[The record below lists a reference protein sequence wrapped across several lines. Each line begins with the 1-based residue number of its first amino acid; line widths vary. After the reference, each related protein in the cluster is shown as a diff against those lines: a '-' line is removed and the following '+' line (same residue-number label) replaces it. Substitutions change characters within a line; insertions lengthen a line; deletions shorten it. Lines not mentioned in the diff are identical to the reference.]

1 MFLLRDFGGKLVK
14 SKLFNNIFY
23 LLLLQGVGYIF
34 PILLIPFLVST
45 IGIEKYGLVN
55 FAIAL
60 VWYFQIITEFGF
72 DLSNVKH
79 VVGNKNNPQKISEI
93 LSVIVT
99 TRFVFSLILFVFY
112 LCIIFLFDKH
122 REYTELYIIAYV
134 RVFASA
140 FLPYWLFRSLEKVKE
155 VTKISLLVRTVS
167 ILPIFL
173 VVSDENDYLWVMFF
187 MVLNEVLAA
196 IVAMRKV
203 LKTYKLKFY
212 PFRLYVC
219 YLKDS
224 VPFFTSNILI
234 RLYTNSNMV
243 VLGFFSTPY
252 WTGIYSV
259 AEKLYNAYNYI
270 VAPLI
275 QYVFY
280 PYFVRVKDFVRVN
293 RIILVAISLNVVLL
307 FVVYLLAPVVFDVW
321 IKKDTDIIK
330 GCFTLFL
337 LLLCVDV
344 PAKFLGYPYCG
355 MTDNIAKLNK
365 STFIATLLHFTG
377 LAFLLVFKLLSA
389 QNIILL
395 LIFTQTFNL
404 GYRILFLRKYLFVS
418 RYGSKNK

>member
-1 MFLLRDFGGKLVK
+1 MFLLRDFWGKLLK
-14 SKLFNNIFY
+14 NKLFNNIFY
-23 LLLLQGVGYIF
+23 LLLLQGAGYIF

-45 IGIEKYGLVN
+45 IGVEKYGLVN

-60 VWYFQIITEFGF
+60 VWYFQVVSEFGF

-79 VVGNKNNPQKISEI
+79 VVDNKNNPQKISEI

-99 TRFVFSLILFVFY
+99 TRFVFSLILFGVY
-112 LCIIFLFDKH
+112 LCIIFLLDKH
-122 REYTELYIIAYV
+122 REYAALYIIAYV
-134 RVFASA
+134 RVFATA
-140 FLPYWLFRSLEKVKE
+140 FLPYWLFRSLENVKE

-173 VVSDENDYLWVMFF
+173 VVRDENDYLWVISF
-187 MVLNEVLAA
+187 MVLNEVLAV

-203 LKTYKLKFY
+203 LKTYQLKFY
-212 PFRLYVC
+212 PFKLYVY

-280 PYFVRVKDFVRVN
+280 PYFVRIKDFVRVN
-293 RIILVAISLNVVLL
+293 RIIGVVAILNVVLL
-307 FVVYLLAPVVFDVW
+307 FVVYLWAPIVFDVW
-321 IKKDTDIIK
+321 IIKDTDIILE
-330 GCFTLFL
+330 CFTLFL
-337 LLLCVDV
+337 VLLCVDV

-355 MTDNIAKLNK
+355 MTNNIAKLNK
-365 STFIATLLHFTG
+365 STFIATSLHFTC
-377 LAFLLVFKLLSA
+377 LAFLIVFKLLSVYS
-389 QNIILL
+389 IILL
-395 LIFTQTFNL
+395 LIFTQIFNL
-404 GYRILFLRKYLFVS
+404 GYRILFLRKYLFIF
-418 RYGSKNK
+418 